1 MIKKLILISLFLIG
15 FLIINYIAAFF
26 FAPSRFGEAT
36 PVWMNEYTS
45 ERKEAKERY
54 LNSLKWYKRL
64 LIVTMSFNGTDSKAL
79 VDSSIKSI
87 QNNREKLEPG
97 DAEEKIN
104 ELLQHLED
112 IGSCTL
118 AGKNGHWEFYTDTFT
133 LFNIKL
139 DEADLTCAN
148 GFE

>member
-15 FLIINYIAAFF
+15 FFIINYIAAFF
-26 FAPSRFGEAT
+26 FAPTRFGQAS
-36 PVWMNEYTS
+36 PVWMNEAMP
-45 ERKEAKERY
+45 ERNEAKKRY
-54 LNSLKWYKRL
+54 LNSLNWYERL
-64 LIVTMSFNGTDSKAL
+64 LIITMSFNGTDSKAL
-79 VDSSIKSI
+79 VDSSINYYE
-87 QNNREKLEPG
+87 NNKEAFKPG
-97 DAEEKIN
+97 EAEEKIN
-104 ELLQHLED
+104 ELRQHLED

-139 DEADLTCAN
+139 DEVNLTCAN